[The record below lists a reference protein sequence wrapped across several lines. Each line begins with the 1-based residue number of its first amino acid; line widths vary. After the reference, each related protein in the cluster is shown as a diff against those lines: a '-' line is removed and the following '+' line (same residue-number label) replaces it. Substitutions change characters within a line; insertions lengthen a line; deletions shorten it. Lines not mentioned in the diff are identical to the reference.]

1 MSSEVKS
8 SMPSELKNV
17 NNWTDDMR
25 YWPNIMYGDIY
36 NYLISSKAV
45 DGAEMK
51 NYKSLQS
58 YNYFQSGNVDKI
70 LHYVGV
76 NNRIYLKADVRASQT
91 VNKVNETCNLY
102 IGWRH

>member
-1 MSSEVKS
+1 
-8 SMPSELKNV
+8 
-17 NNWTDDMR
+17 
-25 YWPNIMYGDIY
+25 
-36 NYLISSKAV
+36 
-45 DGAEMK
+45 MK

-91 VNKVNETCNLY
+91 VNKVNETFVICTLDGV
-102 IGWRH
+102 IEGGWCTCMTGQGLSCSHVGAILWKVEHAVRNNMT